1 MSKKKLS
8 PQKRDKL
15 DRDKR
20 LLMGAGIVFF
30 MSLIGFLWVFN
41 IQTVF
46 EKRDLQKDQEQEKI
60 AEFREEFSDTI
71 DNIRQEVKS
80 FKTVASSTVSDS
92 EKISNNSS
100 QSDQQ
105 ERRRLDSIVESL
117 RQDLEK
123 EFK

>member
-1 MSKKKLS
+1 
-8 PQKRDKL
+8 
-15 DRDKR
+15 
-20 LLMGAGIVFF
+20 MGAGIVFF